1 MTLSDNAAYMRYWG
15 KARKPEYEAG
25 DDYHLLAYH
34 CLDVAACGYQLVME
48 NRYHCADILGQ
59 LGFSRQ
65 DAAGWFAYFLT
76 MHDIGKFAR
85 GFQQLYPHQHPALVP
100 PAGKSYTARHDSLG
114 FWLWSE
120 YLQQRWLDD
129 DIPLFPGEENKKQW
143 RNSLHIWLQI
153 VTGHHG
159 VPPDAAVRG
168 ALAFTPED
176 LQAAERYLHDVR
188 EIFQWTTFPQPFADK
203 EWRKDLKKQS
213 WALAGLSVL
222 ADWLGSNQHYFPF
235 IAAIMPLPE
244 YWLYARQRAQTAI
257 AALPVSAVV
266 SNFNGHK
273 DLFPFIHQLTPLQQL
288 ACDLEIDVAGAQL
301 MILEDVTGAGKTEA
315 ALILAHRLMA
325 QTQADGLY
333 VGLPTMATA
342 NAMYQRLA
350 DAYRALFLPQTRPS
364 LVLAHGAS
372 KMSAAFSQS
381 VWQADNQGAG
391 HYGQAEPSAIGEC
404 NIWFADSR
412 KKALLA
418 EVGVG
423 TLDQLLMA
431 VMPFRHQS
439 LRLVG
444 IRNKVLIL
452 DEVHA
457 YDSYMVRLLEG
468 LLYCHAAQGGS
479 AIILSATLPLD
490 LREKLLRAFARG
502 AEREA
507 PMLDPQAGYPWF
519 SYLGSAGLH
528 EMQVATREQVKRCV
542 QVNWLTQL
550 DEAMVMI
557 EQAVKEQRCICW
569 IRNSVDD
576 AILVFRQLQ
585 ERGNIPAENL
595 LLFHSRF
602 AFIDRMQIEQ
612 NALNWFGKHAPPDSR
627 RGKVLIA
634 TQVIEQSLDIDLDMM
649 ISDLAPIDL
658 LIQRAGRLQRHI
670 RDNNGQC
677 KTALPDERLAPVL
690 SIVAPEW
697 QPEAGAGWLGETLR
711 NTGYVYAD
719 HACLWRTQ
727 AVLRQLGAIIMPERA
742 REMVESVYAEMLE
755 APAELVEISNRVLG
769 KLMSNRAA
777 AGQSLLAWDKGYDRR
792 SSDTL
797 WSDAVDISTRLSE
810 PSLDIY
816 LAYRKGDE
824 IIPYADVDD
833 FPWEKSRLQ
842 VRESWWREHGKAL
855 PQLAEDELE
864 GFKTQHRLFAGT
876 VLLLDREGEVSY
888 YSKTQGFLGE

>member
-1 MTLSDNAAYMRYWG
+1 MMPNDSATYMRYWG
-15 KARKPEYEAG
+15 KARKVESDSC

-34 CLDVAACGYQLVME
+34 CLDVAACGYQLIID
-48 NRYHCADILGQ
+48 NRYHSADILEE

-65 DAAGWFAYFLT
+65 DAATWFAYFLT

-85 GFQQLYPHQHPALVP
+85 GFQQLYQHPALVP
-100 PAGKSYTARHDSLG
+100 PAGKIYIARHDSLG
-114 FWLWSE
+114 FWLWNE
-120 YLQQRWLDD
+120 HIQRRWLEDD
-129 DIPLFPGEENKKQW
+129 RPLFPGEENKKQW

-159 VPPDAAVRG
+159 VPPDASAKG

-176 LQAAERYLHDVR
+176 LQAAEFYLQDVR
-188 EIFQWTTFPQPFADK
+188 KIFQWETFPQQFADK
-203 EWRKDLKKQS
+203 EWRKNLKKQS
-213 WALAGLSVL
+213 WILAGLSVL
-222 ADWLGSNQHYFPF
+222 ADWLGSNQAYFPF
-235 IAAIMPLPE
+235 TTTVMPLTE
-244 YWLYARQRAQTAI
+244 YWENAQQRAQTAI
-257 AALPVSAVV
+257 AALPTSAVV
-266 SNFNGHK
+266 SAFKGHK
-273 DLFPFIHQLTPLQQL
+273 DLFPFIERLTPLQQL
-288 ACDLEIDVAGAQL
+288 ACDIKIEADGAQL

-325 QTQADGLY
+325 QSKADGLY
-333 VGLPTMATA
+333 IGLPTMATA

-350 DAYRALFLPQTRPS
+350 DAYRALFQPQTRPS

-381 VWQADNQGAG
+381 VWQLDNQGSA
-391 HYGQAEPSAIGEC
+391 HYGQTESSASGEC

-444 IRNKVLIL
+444 MLNKVLIL

-457 YDSYMVRLLEG
+457 YDGYMVRLLEG

-479 AIILSATLPLD
+479 AIILSATLPHD
-490 LREKLLRAFARG
+490 LREKLLRAFASG
-502 AEREA
+502 AECEI
-507 PMLDPQAGYPWF
+507 PLLDPQAGYPWF
-519 SYLGSAGLH
+519 SHLGRSGLH
-528 EMQVATREQVKRCV
+528 EMPVATREEVKRCV

-550 DEAMVMI
+550 DEAIVMI

-576 AILVFRQLQ
+576 AILVFRQLR

-612 NALNWFGKHAPPDSR
+612 NALNWFGKHASPDSR

-634 TQVIEQSLDIDLDMM
+634 TQVIEQSLDIDLDIM
-649 ISDLAPIDL
+649 ISDIAPIDL

-670 RDNNGQC
+670 RDNSGQC
-677 KTALPDERLAPVL
+677 KSALPDERPAPVL
-690 SIVAPEW
+690 SILAPEW
-697 QPEAGAGWLGETLR
+697 QPEATAGWLGETLR

-727 AVLRQLGAIIMPERA
+727 AILRELGAIIMPEQA
-742 REMVESVYAEMLE
+742 RTMVESVYAEMLD

-769 KLMSNRAA
+769 QLMSNRAA
-777 AGQSLLAWDKGYDRR
+777 AGQNLLSLDKGYDRR
-792 SSDTL
+792 ASDTL

-810 PSLDIY
+810 PSLDVY
-816 LAYRKGDE
+816 LAYRKGSE
-824 IIPYADVDD
+824 IIPYANADD

-842 VRESWWREHGKAL
+842 VRESWWRKHGKAL

-864 GFKTQHRLFAGT
+864 RFKTQNHLFAGI
-876 VLLLDREGEVSY
+876 VLLLDNAGEAGY
-888 YSKTQGFLGE
+888 YSKTQGLLG

>member
-1 MTLSDNAAYMRYWG
+1 MTLSDSATYMRYWG
-15 KARKPEYEAG
+15 KARKPDSDYG
-25 DDYHLLAYH
+25 DDYHLLVYH

-48 NRYHCADILGQ
+48 NRYHSADILGA

-65 DAAGWFAYFLT
+65 DAASWFAYFLT
-76 MHDIGKFAR
+76 IHDIGKFAR
-85 GFQQLYPHQHPALVP
+85 GFQQLYQHPALVP
-100 PAGKSYTARHDSLG
+100 PAGKNYTARHDSLG
-114 FWLWSE
+114 FWLWNE
-120 YLQQRWLDD
+120 HIQRRWLED
-129 DIPLFPGEENKKQW
+129 DISLFPGAGNKKQW

-159 VPPDAAVRG
+159 IPPDASVRG

-176 LQAAERYLHDVR
+176 LQAVELYLHDVQ
-188 EIFQWTTFPQPFADK
+188 EIFQWATFPQQFSDK

-213 WALAGLSVL
+213 WALAGLTVL
-222 ADWLGSNQHYFPF
+222 SDWLGSNQHYFPF
-235 IAAIMPLPE
+235 TATVMPLPE
-244 YWLYARQRAQTAI
+244 YWLYAQQRAQTAI
-257 AALPVSAVV
+257 AALPISAVA
-266 SNFNGHK
+266 SHFNGHK

-288 ACDLEIDVAGAQL
+288 ACDLEIDVTGAQL

-325 QTQADGLY
+325 QARADGLY

-350 DAYRALFLPQTRPS
+350 DAYRALFQPQTRPS

-372 KMSAAFSQS
+372 KMSEVFSQS
-381 VWQADNQGAG
+381 VWQAANEEQGY
-391 HYGQAEPSAIGEC
+391 YGQAESSASSEC

-444 IRNKVLIL
+444 MFNKVLIL

-468 LLYCHAAQGGS
+468 LLSCHAAQGGS

-502 AEREA
+502 AEREV
-507 PMLDPQAGYPWF
+507 PVLDPQAGYPWF
-519 SYLGSAGLH
+519 SYLGRGGLH
-528 EMQVATREQVKRCV
+528 EMPVATREEVKRCV
-542 QVNWLTQL
+542 QISWQTQL
-550 DEAMVMI
+550 DEAIVMI

-585 ERGNIPAENL
+585 ERGNIPSENL

-602 AFIDRMQIEQ
+602 AFIDRIQIEQ
-612 NALNWFGKHAPPDSR
+612 KALDWFGKHAQPDLR
-627 RGKVLIA
+627 RGKVLVA
-634 TQVIEQSLDIDLDMM
+634 TQVIEQSLDIDLDIM
-649 ISDLAPIDL
+649 ITDLAPIDL

-670 RDNNGQC
+670 RDSGGQC
-677 KTALPDERLAPVL
+677 KSALPDERPAPVL
-690 SIVAPEW
+690 LILAPEW
-697 QPEAGAGWLGETLR
+697 QPEAGVGWLGETLR

-727 AVLRQLGAIIMPERA
+727 AVLRELGAIIMPEQA
-742 REMVESVYAEMLE
+742 RTMVESVYAEVLD
-755 APAELVEISNRVLG
+755 APAELVDISNKVLG

-777 AGQSLLAWDKGYDRR
+777 AGQSLLSLDKGYDRR
-792 SSDTL
+792 ASDTL

-816 LAYRKGDE
+816 LAYRKSGE
-824 IIPYADVDD
+824 IVPYADVDD

-842 VRESWWREHGKAL
+842 VRESWWQQHAAAL
-855 PQLAEDELE
+855 PQLTSDELE
-864 GFKTQHRLFAGT
+864 RFKTQHHLVAGM
-876 VLLLDREGEVSY
+876 VLLLGSAGEASY
-888 YSKTQGFLGE
+888 YSKTQGLLG